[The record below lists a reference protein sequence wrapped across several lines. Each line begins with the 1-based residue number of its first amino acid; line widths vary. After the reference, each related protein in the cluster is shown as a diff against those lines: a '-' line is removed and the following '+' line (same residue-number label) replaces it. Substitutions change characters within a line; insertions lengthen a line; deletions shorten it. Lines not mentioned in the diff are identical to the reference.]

1 MRAIARIHGEI
12 SMILQLN
19 GQLTPAYK
27 QFKRLAQSNPYMTVM
42 EFVAVRHGVLV
53 AYPVREL
60 QEVC

>member
-27 QFKRLAQSNPYMTVM
+27 HFQRVALHNPGMTLVEYLAIQRGYRIYVK
-42 EFVAVRHGVLV
+42 EYQYA
-53 AYPVREL
+53 
-60 QEVC
+60 